1 MGNLLCVTD
10 ATDPDLGEPTDLDI
24 SSSAPT
30 DIAANRNGRRDPDGG
45 PLLGSLAPYVDSRH
59 RSTIEVLIWVF
70 RTGRQV
76 EAWLADTL
84 ATEGLDTSEYAA
96 LSALWLDGA
105 PHRLAA
111 GQISERLVQ
120 TTGGTTKTIRRLEGR
135 GLVRRIADP
144 ADGRRALIEL
154 TAEGH
159 AVARST
165 LDLVL
170 DAFDLEI
177 GDLDTAERSE
187 LGDRVARLSGE
198 LDDRLRR
205 R

>member
-1 MGNLLCVTD
+1 MTN
-10 ATDPDLGEPTDLDI
+10 A
-24 SSSAPT
+24 
-30 DIAANRNGRRDPDGG
+30 DGG
-45 PLLGSLAPYVDSRH
+45 QDDLELLGSLAPYVDSRH

-84 ATEGLDTSEYAA
+84 ATEGFDTSEYAA
-96 LSALWLDGA
+96 LTALWLNGE

-111 GQISERLVQ
+111 GEIADRLVQ
-120 TTGGTTKTIRRLEGR
+120 TTGGTTKTIRRLEER
-135 GLVRRIADP
+135 GLVRRVADP
-144 ADGRRALIEL
+144 DDGRRALIEL
-154 TAEGH
+154 TTAGL
-159 AVARST
+159 ASARNT

-170 DAFDLEI
+170 DAFDLDI
-177 GDLDTAERSE
+177 GDLDAAERSE
-187 LGDRVARLSGE
+187 LGGRDARLSGE

>member
-1 MGNLLCVTD
+1 MTN
-10 ATDPDLGEPTDLDI
+10 A
-24 SSSAPT
+24 
-30 DIAANRNGRRDPDGG
+30 DGG
-45 PLLGSLAPYVDSRH
+45 QDDLELLGSLAPYVDSRH

-84 ATEGLDTSEYAA
+84 ATEGFDTSEYAA
-96 LSALWLDGA
+96 LTALWLNGE

-111 GQISERLVQ
+111 GEIADRLVQ
-120 TTGGTTKTIRRLEGR
+120 TTGGTTKTIRRLEER
-135 GLVRRIADP
+135 GLVRRVADP
-144 ADGRRALIEL
+144 DDGRRALIEL
-154 TAEGH
+154 TMAGL
-159 AVARST
+159 ASARNT

-170 DAFDLEI
+170 DAFDLDI
-177 GDLDTAERSE
+177 GDLDAAERSE
-187 LGDRVARLSGE
+187 LGGRVARLSGE